1 MANAMPITLARIIGA
16 YLLLTAIAVFVLL
29 IITPLIHDG
38 SADYPQWQIMNYFMA
53 LGAPLMLA
61 LTFLYRRQLDPE
73 NTDNYTCAIVNGLF
87 YGSVVLVMLFF
98 WQYFWLLNPDSETG
112 EAVTSHII
120 YFPLVDAL
128 YVVLGLIIGE
138 RLIRI
143 RSEE

>member
-38 SADYPQWQIMNYFMA
+38 SPDYPQWQIINYFMA
-53 LGAPLMLA
+53 LGALLMLV

-73 NTDNYTCAIVNGLF
+73 TTDNYTCAIVNGLF
-87 YGSVVLVMLFF
+87 YASVVLVMLFF

-138 RLIRI
+138 RLL
-143 RSEE
+143 RST

>member
-1 MANAMPITLARIIGA
+1 MPITLARIIGA

-138 RLIRI
+138 RLLRM